1 MGGAILLFVISS
13 LCIVVL
19 YVRKF
24 HDKKK
29 VNSSDDNR
37 IEIEMNSDI
46 KMNNNPS
53 YSSIK
58 QNGRQE
64 DEYDYQYA
72 LHNIFSLQDDEEST
86 IKMNS
91 NPSYERIHGH
101 NTVNYNTTT
110 PAGLDAAFHPNPS
123 YSSIAKENIKA
134 SEDEDEDGY
143 VETNSHIA
151 QRVDY
156 LKIIAMTTNHNEEKS
171 IYDNDTDDTGKVEI
185 NPDPLGVNLEDN
197 PSYNKIILGQYP

>member
-19 YVRKF
+19 YIRKF

-46 KMNNNPS
+46 KMNNYPS

-110 PAGLDAAFHPNPS
+110 PAGLDVAFHPNPS
-123 YSSIAKENIKA
+123 YSSIATENVKA

-143 VETNSHIA
+143 VETNSQST

-156 LKIIAMTTNHNEEKS
+156 CRIIESTTNEEELA
-171 IYDNDTDDTGKVEI
+171 YDNGTDDSGKVEI
-185 NPDPLGVNLEDN
+185 NPNPSYVSVSGGVKLEDN
-197 PSYNKIILGQYP
+197 P